1 MNSGVI
7 RGLQGIMKKYKPK
20 SGEKIERISE
30 EVAPHF
36 EMPFEFSPQH
46 YPVLLQET
54 LAAFYP
60 LRNKSSLRY
69 FDGTF
74 GRGGHY
80 RAMKFVYPQIKATVM
95 DQDLEAIAFA
105 QSEFSE
111 EVQKDQLSVIHG
123 NFTQFSDH
131 NLQNFDMM
139 LLDLGVSSPQ
149 LDQGERGF
157 SFYNDGPLD
166 MRMNRQQGLTAEL
179 IVNTASEEE
188 LIRIFKDY
196 GEVYRPQRVVR
207 AIVNDRRTKA
217 FQTTSALAGL
227 IERVDGWQVKGHHP
241 ATKYFMAL
249 RLAVNSELEVVAE
262 ALPKMIQ
269 ALNPGGRLAVI
280 TFHSL
285 EDRIVKNIFRDSSQ
299 WGQAVTKKVIVPTQ
313 EECDRN
319 SRSRSAKLRI
329 FERGAQDEQR
339 ELQAT

>member
-1 MNSGVI
+1 
-7 RGLQGIMKKYKPK
+7 MKKYKPK
-20 SGEKIERISE
+20 SGERIERQE
-30 EVAPHF
+30 EVIPPKV
-36 EMPFEFSPQH
+36 ELPFEFSPEH
-46 YPVLLQET
+46 YPVLLQEV

-60 LRNKSSLRY
+60 LREKKELSY

-80 RAMKFVYPQIKATVM
+80 MALKYAYPQMKATVM
-95 DQDLEAIAFA
+95 DQDLTAIAYA
-105 QSEFSE
+105 QSRFQT
-111 EVQKDQLSVIHG
+111 EVEKGQLNVIHG
-123 NFTQFSDH
+123 NFTQFSEH
-131 NLQNFDMM
+131 NLNNFDMM

-166 MRMNRQQGLTAEL
+166 MRMNQQQGLTAEVL
-179 IVNTASEEE
+179 INTASEDE
-188 LIRIFKDY
+188 LIRIFKEY
-196 GEVYRPQRVVR
+196 GEVYRPSRVVR
-207 AIVNDRRTKA
+207 AIVHDRKTKA
-217 FQTTSALAGL
+217 FQTTGALAGL

-262 ALPKMIQ
+262 AIPKMIR

-280 TFHSL
+280 SFHSL
-285 EDRIVKNIFRDSSQ
+285 EDRIVKNIFRESEDL
-299 WGQAVTKKVIVPTQ
+299 GRTVTKKVIVPTQ

-329 FERGAQDEQR
+329 FERSAQDE
-339 ELQAT
+339 LTKL